1 MHLSP
6 GAVYFKKTPD
16 RLILVVPDPWLT
28 PLLKFEDIQMHFSFL
43 LFPTHAY

>member
-6 GAVYFKKTPD
+6 GAVHFKKTPN
-16 RLILVVPDPWLT
+16 RLNLVVPDPWLT

-43 LFPTHAY
+43 VFPTHAY